1 MPQAEPGTLCQ
12 GLIVPSIGSRDVA
25 CCEGP
30 DVGGLEHFLKLL
42 DFIDNAFKVHSA
54 NSIANQLVQP
64 EFSRNVLPAGRFD
77 PALLITLN

>member
-1 MPQAEPGTLCQ
+1 
-12 GLIVPSIGSRDVA
+12 
-25 CCEGP
+25 
-30 DVGGLEHFLKLL
+30 LL